1 MSYNSKDSLLM
12 DQQLK
17 VQELCIRFSDLG
29 LYEQDGADV
38 SVDLGEEIEAIVC
51 VIHCDNSGP
60 TVVLNAAASN
70 DLTDNVLTAT
80 LASNF
85 AANDVLII
93 KYIAQQ

>member
-38 SVDLGEEIEAIVC
+38 SVNLGEDIESIVC
-51 VIHCDNSGP
+51 VLHCDNSIP
-60 TVVLNAAASN
+60 DVVLNPASDN

-80 LASNF
+80 LDNDF
-85 AANDVLII
+85 AADDVLII